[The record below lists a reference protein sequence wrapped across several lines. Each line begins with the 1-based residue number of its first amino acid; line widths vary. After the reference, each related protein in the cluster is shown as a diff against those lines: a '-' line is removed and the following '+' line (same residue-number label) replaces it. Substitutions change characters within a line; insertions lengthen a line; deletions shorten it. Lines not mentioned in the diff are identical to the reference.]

1 MSSSVVNQ
9 HRRTVVVVPL
19 ATSPRAALPLMVSA
33 KCLGRLAIAMV
44 DQVCA
49 IAKERLVQRIEDL
62 SIDHLRSVEDALR
75 EILELD

>member
-1 MSSSVVNQ
+1 
-9 HRRTVVVVPL
+9 
-19 ATSPRAALPLMVSA
+19 
-33 KCLGRLAIAMV
+33 MV